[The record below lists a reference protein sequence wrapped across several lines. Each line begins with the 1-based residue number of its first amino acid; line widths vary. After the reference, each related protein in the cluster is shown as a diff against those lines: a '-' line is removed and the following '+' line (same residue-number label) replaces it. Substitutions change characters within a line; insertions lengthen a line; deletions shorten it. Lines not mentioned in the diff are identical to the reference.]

1 MKKQFKAFTLTEIM
15 VVLVI
20 VGILVLLALPNL
32 QGLFGEAYAVE
43 AKTNLKYLYERQQN
57 FRNLEFRYTDDLNAL
72 RFETQKTKSEGG
84 NAVYAYEIMN
94 ADKTGFIA
102 QATAVEDFDGD
113 GVFNIWQIDQSGNL
127 QEIVA
132 D

>member
-1 MKKQFKAFTLTEIM
+1 MKKEFAAFTLTEIM

-57 FRNLEFRYTDDLNAL
+57 YRNLEFRYSDDLNAL
-72 RFETQKTKSEGG
+72 KFETQKTKEQGG
-84 NAVYAYEIMN
+84 NAVYVYEVMN
-94 ADKTGFIA
+94 ADKVGFIA
-102 QATAVEDFDGD
+102 QAKAVEDFDGD
-113 GVFNIWQIDQSGNL
+113 GVFNIWQIDQDGNL